1 MIRFAL
7 LSDVWLAPALGPDD
21 SLDDF
26 KGMGVTVTERVKMA
40 GPFPICIKTEDGKR
54 FNGEYFTIPDPHAG
68 GSMGTVRVRD
78 EKGRVK
84 ETWIRPN
91 SSAEGLAHILLREMW
106 HDPEGRW
113 MSVRRPHDDR

>member
-1 MIRFAL
+1 ME
-7 LSDVWLAPALGPDD
+7 V
-21 SLDDF
+21 
-26 KGMGVTVTERVKMA
+26 MVTERVKMA
-40 GPFPICIKTEDGKR
+40 GPFPICIKAEDGKW

-91 SSAEGLAHILLREMW
+91 SSAEGLARSLLREMW
-106 HDPEGRW
+106 NDPEGRW
-113 MSVRRPHDDR
+113 MSGRRPRDDR

>member
-1 MIRFAL
+1 
-7 LSDVWLAPALGPDD
+7 
-21 SLDDF
+21 
-26 KGMGVTVTERVKMA
+26 VTERVKMA
-40 GPFPICIKTEDGKR
+40 GPFPICIKTEDGKW

-91 SSAEGLAHILLREMW
+91 SSAEGLARILLREMW
-106 HDPEGRW
+106 NDREGLFV
-113 MSVRRPHDDR
+113 SQRRPHDDRPLG

>member
-1 MIRFAL
+1 ME
-7 LSDVWLAPALGPDD
+7 
-21 SLDDF
+21 
-26 KGMGVTVTERVKMA
+26 VTVTERVKMA
-40 GPFPICIKTEDGKR
+40 GPFPICIKTEDTKW

-84 ETWIRPN
+84 ETWIRPTN
-91 SSAEGLAHILLREMW
+91 SSAEGLARILLREMW
-106 HDPEGRW
+106 NDPEGRW